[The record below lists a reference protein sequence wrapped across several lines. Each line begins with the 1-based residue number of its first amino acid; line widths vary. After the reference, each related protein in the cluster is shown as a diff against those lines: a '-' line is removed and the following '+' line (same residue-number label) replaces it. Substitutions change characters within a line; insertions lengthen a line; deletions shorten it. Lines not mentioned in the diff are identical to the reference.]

1 MDLKEFRGGLETY
14 PWLSAA
20 TTVFL
25 ANSTPPTKVRSSL
38 TANMV
43 TIGGLLKLSPGISF
57 RSTHKL
63 GSLLILKP
71 SVLLTPFSLT
81 SLSYYRKPSDLIAVL
96 QSTQLTNTRACMITE
111 RGKNPRTL

>member
-25 ANSTPPTKVRSSL
+25 ADSTPPITVRSSL

-43 TIGGLLKLSPGISF
+43 TIGVPL
-57 RSTHKL
+57 
-63 GSLLILKP
+63 
-71 SVLLTPFSLT
+71 V
-81 SLSYYRKPSDLIAVL
+81 
-96 QSTQLTNTRACMITE
+96 C
-111 RGKNPRTL
+111 

>member
-25 ANSTPPTKVRSSL
+25 ANSTPPITVRSSL

-43 TIGGLLKLSPGISF
+43 TIGVPLVAVGLLN
-57 RSTHKL
+57 
-63 GSLLILKP
+63 SLLVSVFVVLTRLPTDFEILSSSHSFLP
-71 SVLLTPFSLT
+71 YVLFLLQKTV
-81 SLSYYRKPSDLIAVL
+81 LSNCS
-96 QSTQLTNTRACMITE
+96 STINTINEHSRMH
-111 RGKNPRTL
+111 NY

>member
-14 PWLSAA
+14 PSLSAA

-57 RSTHKL
+57 RSTHKA
-63 GSLLILKP
+63 P
-71 SVLLTPFSLT
+71 
-81 SLSYYRKPSDLIAVL
+81 Y
-96 QSTQLTNTRACMITE
+96 
-111 RGKNPRTL
+111 